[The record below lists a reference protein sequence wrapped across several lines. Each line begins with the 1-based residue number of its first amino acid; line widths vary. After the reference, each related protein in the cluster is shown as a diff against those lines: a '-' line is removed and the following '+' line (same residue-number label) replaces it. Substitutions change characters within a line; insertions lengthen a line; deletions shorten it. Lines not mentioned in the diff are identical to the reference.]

1 MRVKVLEDYQCD
13 YIVTVNNEKH
23 YCISMFR
30 EVAVKWMKELK
41 KEMKGNKDWYN
52 VDWIKGREV
61 TPFYYINNNPNDP
74 EYFKY

>member
-30 EVAVKWMKELK
+30 EVAV
-41 KEMKGNKDWYN
+41 
-52 VDWIKGREV
+52 
-61 TPFYYINNNPNDP
+61 T
-74 EYFKY
+74 